1 MCLAVN
7 IGMKTLLISNDSE
20 LKLLVEGMEGNENFS
35 FQILENTDNPIE
47 IISTVCSEKPGLLI
61 LDDDSLEPNTV
72 DVLKSIKKLCKNTS
86 IVFFTSNDS
95 VELGRQ
101 ISPLGLLYYGIK
113 PIVKKDFIDVLKAI

>member
-1 MCLAVN
+1 
-7 IGMKTLLISNDSE
+7 MKNFLFKFWRIRKIQSKLFQQFV
-20 LKLLVEGMEGNENFS
+20 LK
-35 FQILENTDNPIE
+35 
-47 IISTVCSEKPGLLI
+47 KPGLLI

-72 DVLKSIKKLCKNTS
+72 DVLRSIKKLCKNTS

>member
-1 MCLAVN
+1 
-7 IGMKTLLISNDSE
+7 MKTLLISNDSE
-20 LKLLVEGMEGNENFS
+20 LKLLVEGMEGNEKFS
-35 FQILENTDNPIE
+35 FQILENTANPIE
-47 IISTVCSEKPGLLI
+47 IISTVCTEKPGLLI

-72 DVLKSIKKLCKNTS
+72 DVLRSIKKLCKNTA

-113 PIVKKDFIDVLKAI
+113 PIVKKDFIDVLQAI